1 MQVPMTAANAAQ
13 SLQPLKDVL
22 SVITLNY
29 QERCSLLFN
38 TLLWATVLTENLQGL
53 MKTDSVPLQICL
65 LIHIRLISKYA
76 TVYGNSAVVL
86 SFSLCNECNTEQPCS
101 SYSAHGAAS

>member
-22 SVITLNY
+22 NVITLNY
-29 QERCSLLFN
+29 QEHCSLLFN

-53 MKTDSVPLQICL
+53 VKTDSVPLQICL
-65 LIHIRLISKYA
+65 LVHIRLISKYA

-101 SYSAHGAAS
+101 FYSAHGAAS